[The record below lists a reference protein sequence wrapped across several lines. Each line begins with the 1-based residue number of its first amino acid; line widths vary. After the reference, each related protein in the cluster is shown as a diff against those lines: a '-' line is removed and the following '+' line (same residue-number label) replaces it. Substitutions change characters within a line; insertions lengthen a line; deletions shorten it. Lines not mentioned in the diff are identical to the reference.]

1 MKNIIKENLQKKII
15 MKAWK
20 IEDYIYIMEN
30 LRQVNVFFDDDFHK
44 KYNSFYKVRR
54 NADWRKIYFNFL
66 ENNKLRND
74 LTFEEVLKYIYNE
87 TGFIEASFAS
97 KLLATINPNMPIWDK
112 NVLNYF
118 KIKFYTKKTTNK
130 IDLSI
135 KVYDDLCIEYKK
147 MLEDQQVLDEIK
159 RLKGLIENYSIT
171 NTKILDF
178 IIWTLGD
185 KMDLE

>member
-1 MKNIIKENLQKKII
+1 M
-15 MKAWK
+15 
-20 IEDYIYIMEN
+20 
-30 LRQVNVFFDDDFHK
+30 
-44 KYNSFYKVRR
+44 
-54 NADWRKIYFNFL
+54 
-66 ENNKLRND
+66 
-74 LTFEEVLKYIYNE
+74 LKYIYNE

-118 KIKFYTKKTTNK
+118 KIKFYDKKTTNK